1 MFISRIRWPKAGMKS
16 KTVKENPKT
25 MPAQSPSLPSVYRH
39 LFPVFLMFKL
49 PLAWMAGLRLD
60 VLEGGRCVV
69 RMRHGFWN
77 RNPFGS
83 MYFAAMAMGAEMSTG
98 LPAYVYLRQNQKNA
112 SLLLAGM
119 EAVYHKKAV
128 GRLTFEF
135 EDGGDLIP
143 CLEALVQSGDTCR
156 TVLVSRCYN
165 ESKQLMAEFRFT
177 WTFRHR

>member
-1 MFISRIRWPKAGMKS
+1 
-16 KTVKENPKT
+16 
-25 MPAQSPSLPSVYRH
+25 
-39 LFPVFLMFKL
+39 
-49 PLAWMAGLRLD
+49 
-60 VLEGGRCVV
+60 
-69 RMRHGFWN
+69 
-77 RNPFGS
+77 

-98 LPAYVYLRQNQKNA
+98 LPAYVYLRQNQKNV

-143 CLEALVQSGDTCR
+143 CLEALAKSGDTCR

-177 WTFRHR
+177 WTFRQR

>member
-1 MFISRIRWPKAGMKS
+1 MKS
-16 KTVKENPKT
+16 ETVKETPKT

-39 LFPVFLMFKL
+39 LFPVFLLFKL